1 MINVLFF
8 GKLRDEF
15 KIDQIT
21 IKQPC
26 QNISQLFDLLT
37 QQQPQLSS
45 LKDTH
50 SLLIAVN
57 QDMSD
62 TTAALNSGD
71 EVAFFPPVTG
81 G

>member
-8 GKLRDEF
+8 GKLRDDF
-15 KIDQIT
+15 KIDQVKIES
-21 IKQPC
+21 PC
-26 QNISQLFDLLT
+26 QTIDQLFDLLT
-37 QQQPQLSS
+37 KQHTQLST

-50 SLLIAVN
+50 SLLIAIN
-57 QDMSD
+57 QDMAD
-62 TTAALNSGD
+62 ETTTLNPGD